1 MYKVSLIEER
11 NILVTRKR
19 KVWWSPKTTQ
29 TVRRAVVQMMDKKS
43 TITFEIILNWKLDKV
58 IGWYCSILFDPENF
72 KSNKIQIYPWQEP
85 ILSEKL
91 FTFYQ
96 HLFEFSGH
104 ELHFIIYGSSK
115 TIFRAIILKH
125 LHFKSFRGALLFF
138 YVLKMDFMN
147 SKDTNNS
154 SQARVFRFLAS
165 SIVVAFGS
173 TPWEI
178 YLKFL
183 GLSNI

>member
-1 MYKVSLIEER
+1 MI
-11 NILVTRKR
+11 
-19 KVWWSPKTTQ
+19 
-29 TVRRAVVQMMDKKS
+29 
-43 TITFEIILNWKLDKV
+43 IILFFFLSLEYFFLQLRTLYTFKV
-58 IGWYCSILFDPENF
+58 DDLIVFLLVFLLEFVVFPF
-72 KSNKIQIYPWQEP
+72 RRV
-85 ILSEKL
+85 LKL
-91 FTFYQ
+91 FTLFQ

-173 TPWEI
+173 TP
-178 YLKFL
+178 
-183 GLSNI
+183 

>member
-91 FTFYQ
+91 QDQVKNWYIQFQ
-96 HLFEFSGH
+96 FSIKCKNC
-104 ELHFIIYGSSK
+104 L
-115 TIFRAIILKH
+115 
-125 LHFKSFRGALLFF
+125 LLFF
-138 YVLKMDFMN
+138 FFTIFVN
-147 SKDTNNS
+147 SIK
-154 SQARVFRFLAS
+154 LM
-165 SIVVAFGS
+165 
-173 TPWEI
+173 
-178 YLKFL
+178 
-183 GLSNI
+183 